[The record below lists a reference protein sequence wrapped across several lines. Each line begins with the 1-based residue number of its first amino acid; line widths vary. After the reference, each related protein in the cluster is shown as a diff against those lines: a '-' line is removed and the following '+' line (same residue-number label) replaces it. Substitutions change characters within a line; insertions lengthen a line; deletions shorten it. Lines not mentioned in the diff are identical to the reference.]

1 MKKLLS
7 RVFLFG
13 KNVWQLIIE
22 NLIVVN
28 FEYKFYR
35 IPNNDDVF
43 FFLNKM
49 KLKISFKKWF
59 LACSKWKKQGK
70 CKVAHIVWKKEKNP
84 NVVIIFVDAIN
95 IGVFSAITHHI
106 LILLSSVVFTWVLNI
121 IYYIF
126 NDIEFL
132 FVNMILWFNNN
143 IGK

>member
-59 LACSKWKKQGK
+59 LACSK
-70 CKVAHIVWKKEKNP
+70 
-84 NVVIIFVDAIN
+84 
-95 IGVFSAITHHI
+95 
-106 LILLSSVVFTWVLNI
+106 
-121 IYYIF
+121 
-126 NDIEFL
+126 
-132 FVNMILWFNNN
+132 
-143 IGK
+143 